1 MPIRKDTEGRWHAE
15 VCIDGQ
21 RLHRILPRGAGKKDA
36 EAKEAELR
44 KSLERREFTKDPPL
58 TEIMALY
65 MAHSETLR
73 SESTAKYH
81 AARIAPYIDGK
92 VASEAT
98 FCATKISLAL
108 AAAGYKPATINR
120 SIGTLKKALSLA
132 WSAQI
137 IPVNYGEHIQRL
149 LENNSREVFLTLD
162 QVKAIADH
170 ASENVRTAIWIA
182 IYTGMRRGEILKMRP
197 EHITN
202 DLITIPAGNT
212 KTLKMRSIPIIK
224 PLRPWLKRIPLGIN
238 FEGLKTG
245 FVRAREAAD
254 MKHVTFHDLRHSTAS
269 LLAHAGVD
277 LHTISKIL
285 GHSTTRMSERYAHIK
300 VDKQRAALDKV
311 FGGR

>member
-1 MPIRKDTEGRWHAE
+1 MPIRKDKEGRWHAE

-36 EAKEAELR
+36 EAKETELE
-44 KSLERREFTKDPPL
+44 KSLERREFTNDPPL

-65 MAHSETLR
+65 MTHSETLR

-92 VASEAT
+92 VASEAK

-108 AAAGYKPATINR
+108 TAAGYKPATINR

-182 IYTGMRRGEILKMRP
+182 IYTGMRRGEILKMRQ
-197 EHITN
+197 EHITK

-224 PLRPWLKRIPLGIN
+224 PLRPWLKRIPLEIN

-245 FVRAREAAD
+245 FARAREAAG
-254 MKHVTFHDLRHSTAS
+254 MKHVHFHDLRHSTAS

-300 VDKQRAALDKV
+300 VDQQRKALIKV
-311 FGGR
+311 FGE